1 MESERVDQ
9 VLSAT
14 TPEAL
19 QEAVD
24 ELHPALNQEE
34 VATVLRKT
42 ALPEARTIADLAG
55 RRGIAPLLENP
66 AFEARRVVRAWLDL
80 LTQPQQGDLSISLA
94 SALARLASAGMLEAD
109 ELREIQGILLSRD
122 VKLVA
127 ARDALAFHVVQLPLT
142 AAQLRQF
149 VRRRRAALN
158 ETVARGVA
166 IHRNATSAVWHEL
179 LGTGYMNLMAL
190 AGSRGART
198 DPVVRS
204 RLLEASA
211 DPEIRV
217 ALCREASGDEFR
229 ELWAGLLAMDMKYAV
244 SVLKNATAAQRR
256 TLTRELLLPLLES
269 EERDHRITAIGT
281 LADAGTR
288 SEGRADLRVSMSR
301 N

>member
-127 ARDALAFHVVQLPLT
+127 ASDALAFHVVQLPLT
-142 AAQLRQF
+142 AAQLRQVRTPAEGRPERNRCTRSRHPPERY
-149 VRRRRAALN
+149 VRRVARAARN
-158 ETVARGVA
+158 R
-166 IHRNATSAVWHEL
+166 IHESHGACRF
-179 LGTGYMNLMAL
+179 
-190 AGSRGART
+190 AGCENG
-198 DPVVRS
+198 P
-204 RLLEASA
+204 
-211 DPEIRV
+211 
-217 ALCREASGDEFR
+217 G
-229 ELWAGLLAMDMKYAV
+229 
-244 SVLKNATAAQRR
+244 
-256 TLTRELLLPLLES
+256 
-269 EERDHRITAIGT
+269 GT
-281 LADAGTR
+281 LAAT
-288 SEGRADLRVSMSR
+288 
-301 N
+301 